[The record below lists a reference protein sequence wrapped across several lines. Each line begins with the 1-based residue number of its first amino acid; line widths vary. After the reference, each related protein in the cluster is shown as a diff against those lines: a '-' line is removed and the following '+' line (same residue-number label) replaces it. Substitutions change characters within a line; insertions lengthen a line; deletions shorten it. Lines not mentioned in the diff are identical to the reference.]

1 MDKVL
6 DIIKQR
12 DCTFPRILLTNYKKL
27 GITDLELIILIY
39 LINSDSL
46 NYNPKQI
53 SQDLDIKINDVLQ
66 IINNL
71 TEKGII
77 SFEIVK
83 INKLSNEVIK
93 LDLLYEKL
101 TFLIIGKEEE
111 VEEENEFISLFEKEA
126 GRTLTST
133 EFELINGWQDLDYSE
148 EIIMCALKESLRCTG
163 TANFRYIDRI
173 LYEWNKKGIKTKEAV
188 EKNKKEFKKAKSSN
202 MDLFDYDWLNEK

>member
-6 DIIKQR
+6 EVLEQR

-39 LINSDSL
+39 LINSNSL

-53 SQDLDIKINDVLQ
+53 SQDLDIKMNDVLQ

-83 INKLSNEVIK
+83 INKINNEVIK
-93 LDLLYEKL
+93 LDLLYKKL
-101 TFLIIGKEEE
+101 TFLIIGKEEK
-111 VEEENEFISLFEKEA
+111 EEENTFITDFEKEA

-133 EFELINGWQDLDYSE
+133 ELEYITGWQDLDYSD

-163 TANFRYIDRI
+163 SANFRYIDRI
-173 LYEWNKKGIKTKEAV
+173 LYEWYKKGIKTIEDV
-188 EKNKKEFKKAKSSN
+188 EKNKQEFKKRKASN
-202 MDLFDYDWLNEK
+202 EELFDYDWLNDK

>member
-6 DIIKQR
+6 DLIKQR

-27 GITDLELIILIY
+27 NITDLELIIVIY
-39 LINSDSL
+39 LMNSYSL

-83 INKLSNEVIK
+83 INKLNNEVIK

-101 TFLIIGKEEE
+101 AFLVIGEEKKEDNSFIGK
-111 VEEENEFISLFEKEA
+111 FEKES

-133 EFELINGWQDLDYSE
+133 ECEFINAWQNLDYSE
-148 EIIMCALKESLRCTG
+148 EIIMCALEESLHYTG
-163 TANFRYIDRI
+163 SANFKYIDKV
-173 LYEWNKKGIKTKEAV
+173 LYEWQKKGIKNKEDV
-188 EKNKKEFKKAKSSN
+188 ENNRKEFKKGKSSN